1 MNIPLHA
8 HQKMISLLKMFTL
21 SNEYILYTMNFAVET
36 QSTIFES
43 QYVCFVGFK
52 SICLCWRL
60 HQSSTYSLSH

>member
-1 MNIPLHA
+1 
-8 HQKMISLLKMFTL
+8 MFTL